1 MEVAS
6 SPKKLGSIYPSA
18 WCCIPEDLNLRLQL
32 YILPQYKLFMY
43 LIMYV
48 VAPIIL
54 VMKFNELVKQLGRIR
69 INFVGPPVG
78 YIFFMH
84 KNKTVV

>member
-1 MEVAS
+1 
-6 SPKKLGSIYPSA
+6 
-18 WCCIPEDLNLRLQL
+18 
-32 YILPQYKLFMY
+32 MY

-48 VAPIIL
+48 VALIIL

-69 INFVGPPVG
+69 INFVGPLVG